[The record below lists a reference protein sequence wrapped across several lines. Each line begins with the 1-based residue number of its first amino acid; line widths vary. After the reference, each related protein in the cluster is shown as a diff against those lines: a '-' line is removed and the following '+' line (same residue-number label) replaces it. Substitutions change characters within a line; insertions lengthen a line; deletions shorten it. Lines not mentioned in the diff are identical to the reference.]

1 MYVCVSARED
11 AQEVC
16 CALVYGLYLNG
27 RQVGKVRSVLSIPVV
42 FITMNILFSAPTVKL
57 EVQLRHRLPPS
68 LERSGKGGGRRWKP
82 GIRVIRQYKIKKGD
96 LCLPRINYFCIVYEV

>member
-42 FITMNILFSAPTVKL
+42 FITMNILFSANTFFIHQVKNTFCRDSKTFL
-57 EVQLRHRLPPS
+57 NRL
-68 LERSGKGGGRRWKP
+68 LG
-82 GIRVIRQYKIKKGD
+82 
-96 LCLPRINYFCIVYEV
+96 

>member
-42 FITMNILFSAPTVKL
+42 FITMNILFQPI
-57 EVQLRHRLPPS
+57 HPS
-68 LERSGKGGGRRWKP
+68 YIKSRILFVEIQNVSKQALG
-82 GIRVIRQYKIKKGD
+82 VI
-96 LCLPRINYFCIVYEV
+96 

>member
-42 FITMNILFSAPTVKL
+42 FITMNILFSVNTSFIHQVKNTFCRDSKTFL
-57 EVQLRHRLPPS
+57 NRL
-68 LERSGKGGGRRWKP
+68 LG
-82 GIRVIRQYKIKKGD
+82 
-96 LCLPRINYFCIVYEV
+96 